1 MRQPLSNLNLSCG
14 MNEFEGNQFL
24 RVGAQTRRYLT
35 VLTVWVATASVGCKQ
50 NDPSVEIISYK
61 DAADPQRYTSRF
73 EEACYFTDARS
84 NWHFVMRTV
93 RPAEIDPSQQIEQIL
108 CARVF
113 WRPMPGK
120 TAAEPSMTDAVV
132 DYYLL
137 SGSTGI
143 RYTGCGFVSF
153 KKATYGDKISGRIE
167 SCQLWSYQTFGQAAD
182 LLGRCELSGRFVA
195 QPNQGRCVELSSRMK
210 RAFGPPPPYQP
221 RRSGP

>member
-1 MRQPLSNLNLSCG
+1 MRQPFSNLNLLCG
-14 MNEFEGNQFL
+14 MNGFKGNQFV
-24 RVGAQTRRYLT
+24 RIGAQAGRCLA
-35 VLTVWVATASVGCKQ
+35 VLTVGLATASAGCKQ

-73 EEACYFTDARS
+73 EEAWYSTDARS

-93 RPAEIDPSQQIEQIL
+93 RPAEIDPSQQVEQIL

-113 WRPMPGK
+113 WRPVPGR

-132 DYYLL
+132 DYYLI

-153 KKATYGDKISGRIE
+153 KKATFGDKITGRIE
-167 SCQLWSYQTFGQAAD
+167 SCQLWPYQTFGQAAD
-182 LLGRCELSGRFVA
+182 LLGRCELAGRFVA
-195 QPNQGRCVELSSRMK
+195 RPNQGRCVELSSRMK
-210 RAFGPPPPYQP
+210 RVFGPPPPYQA